1 MKVIVDRIE
10 ADFIV
15 VEIEKGKTVDI
26 SKELIPNAQEGDV
39 ISIQIEKEETNKRKK
54 MIENLMN
61 SVFESDE

>member
-10 ADFIV
+10 ENFIV

-26 SKELIPNAQEGDV
+26 PKELIPDAQEGDV
-39 ISIQIEKEETNKRKK
+39 ISIQIEKEETNHRKK
-54 MIENLMN
+54 MMEHLMN